1 MKLIG
6 PTSLDN
12 GIAPFARRGA
22 KLCVLLVASNVIAWF
37 WAFVAFRDSP
47 LLIGTAAL
55 AYSFGLRHA
64 LDADHI
70 AAIDNVTRK
79 LMQQGER
86 PIAVGLYFSLGH
98 STIVVVLSIAIAIS
112 TAALQTR
119 FETSQSRRS
128 VAWDVRFVAVPVR
141 HRLRQRTGADLD
153 LSDVQR
159 REERGAFYRG
169 RPQSRSVK
177 SRRPRSAVSILLS
190 RHRAQLANV
199 STRALVRSRLRHG
212 DGSGPPHHLCDAG
225 VSRSAYVVAPD
236 LSGSLH
242 GRNDLGRHSGRD
254 FDGRRLWLGVYQAY
268 PKIGTITS

>member
-1 MKLIG
+1 MKLSG
-6 PTSLDN
+6 PTSLDDA
-12 GIAPFARRGA
+12 IAPFARKGA
-22 KLCVLLVASNVIAWF
+22 RLGALLVASNVVAWL
-37 WAFVAFRDSP
+37 WAFVAFRNSP

-70 AAIDNVTRK
+70 AAIDNVARK

-119 FETSQSRRS
+119 FETSQSHRS
-128 VAWDVRFVAVPVR
+128 AARDVRFVAVPVR
-141 HRLRQRTGADLD
+141 HRLRQHTGADLD

-177 SRRPRSAVSILLS
+177 SRRSGSAVSILLS
-190 RHRAQLANV
+190 RHRA
-199 STRALVRSRLRHG
+199 
-212 DGSGPPHHLCDAG
+212 
-225 VSRSAYVVAPD
+225 
-236 LSGSLH
+236 
-242 GRNDLGRHSGRD
+242 
-254 FDGRRLWLGVYQAY
+254 
-268 PKIGTITS
+268 